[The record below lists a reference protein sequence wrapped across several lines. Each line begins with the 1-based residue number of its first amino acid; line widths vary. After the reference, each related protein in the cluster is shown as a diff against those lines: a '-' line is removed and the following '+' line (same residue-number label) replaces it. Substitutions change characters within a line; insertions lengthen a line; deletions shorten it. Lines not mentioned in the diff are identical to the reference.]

1 MADMSLVERLL
12 SCWEEPIDGRPD
24 AEADFRA
31 VYHDPVTVN
40 GVATPV
46 ADLVRRARALQTALA
61 GRRTRI
67 VHQVEAGDVIVV
79 GFSLT
84 GRHVG
89 PFPSALGLVPATN
102 VEITARATDIL
113 TIVDGKGA
121 DIWVISD
128 DLAVLTQMNAV
139 ELTVTS

>member
-1 MADMSLVERLL
+1 MSLVERLL
-12 SCWEEPIDGRPD
+12 ACWEEPVDERADP
-24 AEADFRA
+24 EADFRT
-31 VYHDPVTVN
+31 VYHDPVTIN

-46 ADLVRRARALQTALA
+46 ADLVRRARALQEALE

-67 VHQVEAGDVIVV
+67 VHRIESADVIVI
-79 GFSLT
+79 GFYLT

-89 PFPSALGLVPATN
+89 PFPCALGRVPATG

-113 TIVDGKGA
+113 TLVDGRVK

-128 DLAVLTQMNAV
+128 DLAVLAQMDAV
-139 ELTVTS
+139 RLTV

>member
-1 MADMSLVERLL
+1 MERLL
-12 SCWEEPIDGRPD
+12 ACWEEPIEGRADP
-24 AEADFRA
+24 EADFGA
-31 VYHDPVTVN
+31 LYHDPVTVN

-46 ADLVRRARALQTALA
+46 ADLVRRARALQKALE

-67 VHQVEAGDVIVV
+67 VHCVEAGRAIVV
-79 GFSLT
+79 GFTLT

-89 PFPSALGLVPATN
+89 PFPSALGMVPATG
-102 VEITARATDIL
+102 VEITVRATDIL
-113 TIVDGKGA
+113 TMVDGRVK

-139 ELTVTS
+139 QLTV